1 MSKAANRAPVPGSIR
16 PFYADWAG
24 YNRRIVEGIGA
35 LPTDAL
41 ELRVPDSDHWPV
53 WRIVGHIGRARVW
66 WLCSVFGEE
75 GAERTAFNSLNNEE
89 WVARGRPAS
98 GAALADDYA
107 TTWPIVDGCLDRWT
121 PESLGEAV
129 RREEDGNVEVHT
141 RQSILLRL
149 INHEAYHVGEINLA
163 LGVAGYEPI
172 ELWPFAD
179 WAEDAPRE
187 LREG

>member
-1 MSKAANRAPVPGSIR
+1 MNIR

-24 YNRRIVEGIGA
+24 YNRRVLDGIRTLPLEA
-35 LPTDAL
+35 LA
-41 ELRVPDSDHWPV
+41 LRVPDSDHWPV
-53 WRIVGHIGRARVW
+53 WRIVGHIGRDRVW
-66 WLCSVFGEE
+66 WLCVVFGEP

-89 WVARGRPAS
+89 WVARGQPAS
-98 GAALADDYA
+98 GEALADDYA
-107 TTWPIVDGCLDRWT
+107 TTWPIVDGCLERWT
-121 PESLGEAV
+121 PETLSESV
-129 RREEDGNVEVHT
+129 RRDEEGERAEVHT

-172 ELWPFAD
+172 DLWPGAD
-179 WAEDAPRE
+179 WAEDAPRS